1 MRQYLLLRSVIF
13 MSGFVLVALL
23 KPLASAAQTQQAA
36 SWERSAPAITVWR
49 NQGGLL
55 PLQRLDTL
63 RLATVLVGGAKLA
76 GFATQVGNYLSAQ
89 PIIVGKQVA
98 GYATAELAILPARL
112 QSDNLI
118 LLALPDCSPNSQ
130 AALRKVLQTRKK
142 VVVMLF
148 SYKEKELAAFDDL
161 HKATTVLTTRASEY
175 NEVAAS
181 QATQVI
187 FGGRIARGISKEQ
200 SKANDFYTTEVS
212 GSRRLAY
219 GSPAEAQLRDNLPA
233 RVDSLLQRAL
243 AAGAFPGAQV
253 IVARHGVV
261 ALRKNY
267 GVQAMGGESLSQS
280 LPVTDST
287 LYDFAS
293 LTKITAALPALMR
306 LQDLGRF
313 GPDYTMGMLFDFLKG
328 TDKQDLRLRD
338 VLAHQARLKAFIP
351 FWQAYMQPD
360 GRLQPQFFQP
370 DSSAQFPLPVAKGLW
385 GSRSL
390 PARIYQGVATSP
402 LNAQPGYVYSDFSF
416 MLYPYYVQR
425 VTGQPFDQ
433 FLAKEIYGPLGAST
447 LGFNPLRHFPLRRI
461 TPTEYDSVFRKKL
474 VHGTVHDENA
484 AMLGGVSGH
493 AGLFGNANDLAKL
506 VQLFLWQGR
515 YGGQQLIRPETLA
528 EYTSCQFCPTNR
540 RGLGFDKPDPKNP
553 SLNAARSASPRSYGH
568 TGFTGTYFW
577 VEPDQDLFVI
587 LLTNRVN
594 PTRRNGKLG
603 ELGVR
608 SALLQ
613 LVIESALPGQ

>member
-1 MRQYLLLRSVIF
+1 
-13 MSGFVLVALL
+13 MSGFLLVALL
-23 KPLASAAQTQQAA
+23 LPLVSAAQPGATT
-36 SWERSAPAITVWR
+36 ELSAPAITVWR
-49 NQGGLL
+49 NQSGLL

-63 RLATVLVGGAKLA
+63 QLATVLVGDAKLA
-76 GFATQVGNYLSAQ
+76 GFATHVGDYLPTQQLTLGQPGIGRANAQ
-89 PIIVGKQVA
+89 
-98 GYATAELAILPARL
+98 LAALPARL
-112 QSDNLI
+112 HAVNLI
-118 LLALPDCSPNSQ
+118 LLALPDCGPSSR
-130 AALRKVLQTRKK
+130 AVLQQVMRLHKK

-148 SYKEKELAAFDDL
+148 SYKENELAAFDEL
-161 HKATTVLTTRASEY
+161 HSATAVLAARGPEY
-175 NEVAAS
+175 KEDAAS
-181 QATQVI
+181 QAAQVI
-187 FGGRIARGISKEQ
+187 FGGRLAREVSKVQ
-200 SKANDFYTTEVS
+200 TYGFYSTEVS
-212 GSRRLAY
+212 GRRRLAY
-219 GSPAEAQLRDNLPA
+219 GSPASAGLRDNLPA
-233 RVDSLLQRAL
+233 RVDSLLQKAL

-253 IVARHGVV
+253 IIARHGVV

-267 GVQAMGGESLSQS
+267 GVQAMGGPAFGPA

-293 LTKITAALPALMR
+293 LTKIMAALPALMR
-306 LQDLGRF
+306 LQDLGLF
-313 GPDYTMGMLFDFLKG
+313 GPDYTMGTLFDFLKG
-328 TDKQDLRLRD
+328 TDKQNLHLRD
-338 VLAHQARLKAFIP
+338 VLAHQARLKPFIP
-351 FWQAYMQPD
+351 FWQGYVQPN

-370 DSSAQFPLPVAKGLW
+370 DSSMQFPLPVGQGLW
-385 GSRSL
+385 GSRAL
-390 PARIYQGVATSP
+390 PGRIYQGVATSP

-425 VTGQPFDQ
+425 ATGQPFDQ
-433 FLAKEIYGPLGAST
+433 FLRREIYAPLGATT
-447 LGFNPLRHFPLRRI
+447 LGFNPLRRFPLSRI
-461 TPTEYDSVFRKKL
+461 APTEYDSVFRKKL

-484 AMLGGVSGH
+484 AMLSGVSGH
-493 AGLFGNANDLAKL
+493 AGLFGTANDLAKL

-528 EYTSCQFCPTNR
+528 EYTACQFCPSNR

-553 SLNAARSASPRSYGH
+553 ALNAARSASPRSYGH

-613 LVIESALPGQ
+613 LAIASALPGQ